1 MYHIKAMLDINALG
15 EKLIINFNF
24 EKFPIIIVELNSL
37 VQANFMGVGSGDAP
51 PMVYPNK
58 SALSVG
64 C

>member
-1 MYHIKAMLDINALG
+1 MLGINTLG

-24 EKFPIIIVELNSL
+24 EKFPIIYIILILLSL
-37 VQANFMGVGSGDAP
+37 VQANFMEVGSGDAP